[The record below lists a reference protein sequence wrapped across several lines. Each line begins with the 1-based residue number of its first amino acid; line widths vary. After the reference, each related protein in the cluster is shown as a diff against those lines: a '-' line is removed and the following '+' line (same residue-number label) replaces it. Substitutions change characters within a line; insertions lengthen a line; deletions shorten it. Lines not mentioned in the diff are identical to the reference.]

1 MSNGKI
7 RLFLS
12 HASED
17 KDDFVRPLAEALR
30 EEFEVWYDEYSLLV
44 GPGLLGQISKGL
56 RQCQYGIVVLSK
68 HFFEK
73 KWPRSELDGLFDLEP
88 ADQSLILPIWHAVT
102 HDEVSQ
108 FSPILAS
115 RGATRSQLGIRRV
128 VSDLK
133 RSIDA
138 GERTKQIS
146 SPVGRHI
153 RAYLET
159 AGAQEKYKQWAWS
172 QEGITAV
179 WREWNRIEE
188 ITKGILAAH
197 GETGFNVAHDKSDYG
212 NWSTYITVTGPS
224 FMLDTTKLDSARAD
238 LLQFNIQQM
247 AVNSII
253 NARCWR
259 RDALKSTET
268 CADYVK
274 QPDNVDQL
282 TFKPYCTK
290 DAEAVWQTLDGN
302 TIRTEELVEDGLLLL
317 FDLANKGIRGEL

>member
-7 RLFLS
+7 RIFLS

-17 KDDFVRPLAEALR
+17 KDDFVRPLAEGLR

-44 GPGLLGQISKGL
+44 GPSLLGQISKGL

-88 ADQSLILPIWHAVT
+88 ADQSLILPIWHGVT
-102 HDEVSQ
+102 HEEVSQ

-115 RGATRSQLGIRRV
+115 RGATRSELGIPRV

-153 RAYLET
+153 LAYQET
-159 AGAQEKYKQWAWS
+159 AGAKRNTSNGHGHRKELLQCGGN
-172 QEGITAV
+172 GIELRKSPKASLRRTA
-179 WREWNRIEE
+179 RQDSTLPTTSP
-188 ITKGILAAH
+188 IT
-197 GETGFNVAHDKSDYG
+197 ETGAP
-212 NWSTYITVTGPS
+212 T
-224 FMLDTTKLDSARAD
+224 
-238 LLQFNIQQM
+238 LQSQGLR
-247 AVNSII
+247 S
-253 NARCWR
+253 CW
-259 RDALKSTET
+259 
-268 CADYVK
+268 
-274 QPDNVDQL
+274 
-282 TFKPYCTK
+282 
-290 DAEAVWQTLDGN
+290 
-302 TIRTEELVEDGLLLL
+302 IRQ
-317 FDLANKGIRGEL
+317 N